1 MISSVFVDRPRLA
14 IVISI
19 ILTIAG
25 ALSLL
30 RIPVAQFPDIVP
42 PQVQVAANYPG
53 AAASVVETAVAQPL
67 EAQIVGVDR
76 MLYMKSSSGNDGSYN
91 LTVSF
96 ALGTD
101 PNIDTVNVNNRVQTA
116 LSQLP
121 SEVQAQGLTV
131 QKRSSSV
138 LQFMMFYSDNG
149 QQEPLFI
156 TNYVI
161 INVLD
166 ELSRTAGVGQASL
179 FGKLN
184 YSMRIWFDVQRL
196 NSLNMAPSEV
206 VTAIEAQNV
215 QAPVGRIGARPI
227 SDEQQ
232 FQFNLQTQGRLT
244 TPAEFGDIVIRA
256 NPDGSVV
263 KVKDVARVDLGAQN
277 SDNFSRLDGKPAVAI
292 GIYLA
297 PGANAVDTAKA
308 VDATLAK
315 VSKRFPEGL
324 KNKVVYDSTTFVKDT
339 IAEVLKTLGE
349 AFVLVVVVVF
359 LFLGNLRAT
368 IIPAIAVP
376 VSLIGTFAVLLVLGF
391 SANTV
396 SLLAM
401 VLAIG
406 IVVDDAIVVVE
417 NVERVMEEHP
427 DLSPGEATKQA
438 MREITAPIVAITLVL
453 LSVFVPLAFI
463 PGLTGVLFR
472 QCAVTISVAMLI
484 SAINALTLSP
494 ALCGIFLRHTGPKR
508 GIMGLVLRGID
519 RTRDGYAWIVRRLV
533 RISIVS
539 VVVIAGF
546 AVAIYLAALRTP
558 TGFLPEEDQGAFFVV
573 VQLPD
578 GASVNRTGATVK
590 TMEDL
595 LLKMPQVADTF
606 AVVGYSF
613 LDAVSEPNAGFM
625 VVKLKPFEDRT
636 AAADSVQATIGKV
649 FGAAQQIR
657 TGNVIAFNLPPII
670 GLSTSGGFEYDLE
683 ALQGQDPAVIG
694 SAAQG
699 LIAAANADPALQR
712 VFTTFTASNP
722 SLYLDIDR
730 TKASALGVNIGD
742 IFNVLQSTLG
752 GTYINNF
759 NLYGRTWQVN
769 IEGEAR
775 NRAEISDIWQI
786 YVKNRNGGEVP
797 IRSLASL
804 RVVQGPQVITRYNNY
819 RAVPVQGSPKAGVS
833 SGAALA
839 AMAAVSD
846 RTLPP
851 GYSYEWTGTA
861 FQEYQANGQTGIVLG
876 LAILFAYLFLVALYE
891 SWLIPVPV
899 LLSVTVGVFG
909 AFVGIIMAGLV
920 LDLYAQ
926 VGLVVL
932 VALAAKN
939 GILIVEFAKERR
951 AEGVPVREA
960 AIAGAAMRFRAVIM
974 TSIAFVLGLVPLV
987 VAKGAAALS
996 RRDVG
1001 TPIFAGM
1008 IAASVVGLFL
1018 IPMLYV
1024 TFQHVAE
1031 WLDRKRGIAPP
1042 RTPEERD
1049 AEARR
1054 GTGGDGDTPAPAP
1067 TG

>member
-25 ALSLL
+25 GLSLL

-121 SEVQAQGLTV
+121 AEVQAQGLTV

-149 QQEPLFI
+149 QQDPLFI

-206 VTAIEAQNV
+206 VSAIEAQNV

-244 TPAEFGDIVIRA
+244 TAAEFGDIVIRA

-349 AFVLVVVVVF
+349 AFVLVVIVVF

-427 DLSPGEATKQA
+427 ELSTAEATKQA

-494 ALCGIFLRHTGPKR
+494 ALCSVFLRHTGPKR
-508 GIMGLVLRGID
+508 GIMGAVLRGID
-519 RTRDGYAWIVRRLV
+519 KTRDGYAWIVARLV
-533 RISIVS
+533 RIAVVS
-539 VVVIAGF
+539 LVVVAGF
-546 AVAIYLAALRTP
+546 AAAIYFAALKTP

-573 VQLPD
+573 IQLPD

-613 LDAVSEPNAGFM
+613 LDSVSEPNAGFM

-657 TGNVIAFNLPPII
+657 SGNVIAFNLPPII

-694 SAAQG
+694 SVAQG

-742 IFNVLQSTLG
+742 IFSVLQSTLG

-775 NRAEISDIWQI
+775 NRSEISDIWQI
-786 YVKNRNGGEVP
+786 YVKNKSGGEVP
-797 IRSLASL
+797 MRSLASL

-839 AMAAVSD
+839 AMASVSD
-846 RTLPP
+846 KTLPP

-861 FQEYQANGQTGIVLG
+861 FQEYQANGQTGVVLG

-909 AFVGIIMAGLV
+909 AFVGIILAGLV

-951 AEGVPVREA
+951 AEGVPVRDA
-960 AIAGAAMRFRAVIM
+960 AIAGAAMRFRAVVM

-987 VAKGAAALS
+987 IAQGAAALS

-1024 TFQHVAE
+1024 TFQYVAE
-1031 WLDRKRGIAPP
+1031 WLDRLRGIAPP
-1042 RTPEERD
+1042 KTQAERD
-1049 AEARR
+1049 AEA
-1054 GTGGDGDTPAPAP
+1054 GTTPAQSA
-1067 TG
+1067 G